1 MRREVRRNLYSV
13 LRYAYALNAC
23 PVGEMTEW
31 LKVHAWKA
39 CVLLTGYRGFESLSL
54 RRAQEPDRQ
63 RGPALL

>member
-1 MRREVRRNLYSV
+1 MRRNLYPV
-13 LRYAYALNAC
+13 PRYANALKVN

-54 RRAQEPDRQ
+54 RRAR
-63 RGPALL
+63 